1 MSYATAYEIG
11 LGKKPV
17 KSNLLRQN
25 FANVIQEQSPQS
37 YNYEPSYQPPQPSPS
52 PNPSPNPSAN
62 PSANTSP
69 KQPPVTGQSGSIPR
83 GSSNPLVWG
92 PLFWYT
98 LHNSAIHYPVNA
110 SPLVKQ
116 RIRNRIQA
124 IPYEVPCKACQI
136 HASAYIE
143 SLSDYELDNIV
154 SGRDNLFK
162 FYVDFHNSVN
172 TRLGKPVWN
181 YQQALDY
188 YSDK

>member
-11 LGKKPV
+11 LGKKPIN
-17 KSNLLRQN
+17 SNLLRQN
-25 FANVIQEQSPQS
+25 FPNIVQEKSPQS
-37 YNYEPSYQPPQPSPS
+37 YYTQDYSGQPVPTHAPTPA
-52 PNPSPNPSAN
+52 PAHVPTPAPTHVPFAHN
-62 PSANTSP
+62 
-69 KQPPVTGQSGSIPR
+69 GIPLQ

-116 RIRNRIQA
+116 RILNRIQA
-124 IPYEVPCKACQI
+124 IPYEVPCKTCQI

-143 SLSDYELDNIV
+143 SLSDYDLDKIV

-162 FYVDFHNSVN
+162 FYVDFHNAVN
-172 TRLGKPVWN
+172 TRLGKPIWT
-181 YQQALDY
+181 YQQALNY

>member
-17 KSNLLRQN
+17 NSNLLRQN
-25 FANVIQEQSPQS
+25 FPNVIQQQHVQLRE
-37 YNYEPSYQPPQPSPS
+37 NRLEIPSQIP
-52 PNPSPNPSAN
+52 AV
-62 PSANTSP
+62 P
-69 KQPPVTGQSGSIPR
+69 KH
-83 GSSNPLVWG
+83 GSSNPIVWG

-116 RIRNRIQA
+116 RIKNRIQA
-124 IPYEVPCKACQI
+124 IPYEVPCKACQT

-143 SLSDYELDNIV
+143 SIPEDELDRIV
-154 SGRDNLFK
+154 SGRDKLFK

-172 TRLGKPVWN
+172 MRLGKSVWS
-181 YQQALDY
+181 YEQAFDY
-188 YSDK
+188 YRDK

>member
-17 KSNLLRQN
+17 NSNLLRQN
-25 FANVIQEQSPQS
+25 FPNVIQEQSPQS
-37 YNYEPSYQPPQPSPS
+37 YSYDKYYESSTQSAPIPSTQSAPSQPQQER
-52 PNPSPNPSAN
+52 N
-62 PSANTSP
+62 
-69 KQPPVTGQSGSIPR
+69 IPR

-116 RIRNRIQA
+116 RILNRIQA

-143 SLSDYELDNIV
+143 SLSDYDLDKIV

-172 TRLGKPVWN
+172 TRLGKPVWS
-181 YQQALDY
+181 YQQALNY

>member
-17 KSNLLRQN
+17 NSNLLRQN
-25 FANVIQEQSPQS
+25 FPNVIQHVPVPQRDS
-37 YNYEPSYQPPQPSPS
+37 THQIPSDIPSV
-52 PNPSPNPSAN
+52 
-62 PSANTSP
+62 P
-69 KQPPVTGQSGSIPR
+69 KH
-83 GSSNPLVWG
+83 GSSNPLIWG

-98 LHNSAIHYPVNA
+98 LHNSSINYPLNA

-116 RIRNRIQA
+116 RIKNRIQA

-143 SLSDYELDNIV
+143 SISEADLDIIV

-162 FYVDFHNSVN
+162 FYVDFHNAVN
-172 TRLGKPVWN
+172 TRLGKPVWSYEQAFN
-181 YQQALDY
+181 YY
-188 YSDK
+188 NDK